1 MKIWNKDNILVE
13 RFSGSF
19 DPQKLDGLSLI
30 KIPNYNSKYFFSVLN
45 SHYDRIPL
53 ITSESIDGEHEM
65 YGYYEMTM
73 DDTNFDKDTIIELYD
88 VDSKTKIKTIT
99 LKDLYLYWS
108 VLSNEFV
115 FEARDKLAMITTH
128 PDDQTVIKYI
138 GKISIRRNSGVLFSI
153 EHFLGHR
160 DMIYRKYDKFVDIT
174 AKRIRDMDITIQI
187 LNDKD
192 SLIHAINEI
201 GDDNIE

>member
-1 MKIWNKDNILVE
+1 MKIWNKDNILIE
-13 RFSGSF
+13 EFSGSF
-19 DPQKLDGLSLI
+19 DPQKLDDLPLI
-30 KIPNYNSKYFFSVLN
+30 KIPNYNSRYLFCVLN

-53 ITSESIDGEHEM
+53 ITSEPIDVDHDM
-65 YGYYEMTM
+65 YGYYEITM
-73 DDTNFDKDTIIELYD
+73 DDTSFNKDTIIELYD
-88 VDSKTKIKTIT
+88 TESKIKIITIT
-99 LKDLYLYWS
+99 LKDLYLYQS
-108 VLSNEFV
+108 VLNNEFV
-115 FEARDKLAMITTH
+115 LEANHKLAMITAH

-138 GKISIRRNSGVLFSI
+138 GKIFKRHNSPVLFTI

-160 DMIYRKYDKFVDIT
+160 NMIYRNYDKFVDIT
-174 AKRIRDMDITIQI
+174 VNRIRDMDITIQI